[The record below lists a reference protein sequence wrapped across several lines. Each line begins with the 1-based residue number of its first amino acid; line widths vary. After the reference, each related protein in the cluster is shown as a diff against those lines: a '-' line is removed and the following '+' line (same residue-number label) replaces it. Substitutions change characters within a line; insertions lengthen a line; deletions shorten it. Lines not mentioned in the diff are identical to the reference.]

1 MERSRT
7 RGYAGRH
14 RSDETRVVASAEYD
28 PGRHLGTHPQP
39 YRVEQ
44 QTLEFFEQ
52 FFFAGNATIHRL
64 RQIPVRPYAN
74 GIRPQLVGHR
84 ASLRQL
90 LHAAEDAR
98 VARDVSER
106 KILIEGEVI
115 DGRSKL
121 WILHERFEFRGEGK
135 TSAAMAV
142 KERFFP
148 RAVSR
153 EEQPLA
159 VEIEQCEG
167 EHSVQLLQAIE
178 IP

>member
-1 MERSRT
+1 M
-7 RGYAGRH
+7 
-14 RSDETRVVASAEYD
+14 
-28 PGRHLGTHPQP
+28 
-39 YRVEQ
+39 
-44 QTLEFFEQ
+44 
-52 FFFAGNATIHRL
+52 
-64 RQIPVRPYAN
+64 
-74 GIRPQLVGHR
+74 
-84 ASLRQL
+84 
-90 LHAAEDAR
+90 
-98 VARDVSER
+98 
-106 KILIEGEVI
+106 I

-178 IP
+178 IPLPIRFENDLGICGSVELMAELLELQAKFLEVVNLTVERNP